1 MTKLENPES
10 SQAKPRSSAPTFKG
24 QPFDHWIHIAQ
35 TDRSSEIVCEAL
47 KASNQLADTSQ
58 QRERVME
65 LVRPLVRKH
74 GSSSTTG
81 KSDSA
86 RYAKTL
92 RNILLSSPAD
102 ERIDFIIEEI
112 SKGSS
117 QSVTFCK
124 SIINRS
130 KRSSDLLEAIAANF
144 QKSAS
149 HRALVSTLRDRLIP
163 EFRYRHSF
171 QMDLPEHAP
180 TMIQSVHSL
189 EKLDPNFAA
198 AVRRCFLDKDTT
210 IRFRFAIADLAIL
223 FNPYNL
229 EIRSKLGSDLL
240 TKAVDPEIQKRIYSL
255 LFSFHENYIVAP
267 LPTSV
272 QRQTVT
278 SLQRLLENQASDKT
292 QRLSFP
298 DLESISFQI
307 KSNDQTKNRRFRP
320 WLPRYSFDITE
331 REENDRGI
339 GWWRYAIFDRL
350 QFRKAAVTTS
360 RTVGPESPWDK
371 DNYSY
376 DFPLTEVNTIEGP
389 AAVIWHS
396 LMHAYDLQHATK
408 YPSNDIPR
416 RIIEPKFMRTFLEAV
431 IAVEEHE
438 DKALVEDLRTLSVF
452 KNARWM
458 LEHGEQSTNS
468 PKPSTSAEEQT
479 VPKDE

>member
-1 MTKLENPES
+1 MRNPKQLRGNISYAKKEMAGIIEVLSSNHPTVDVLRNKIAALEYILEKIEGNTTEAAATNEALQAQPIETKLLALEIAAIELVERYGPAHPRVKSTQRQIEHFRKALTKLENPES

-24 QPFDHWIHIAQ
+24 QPFDHWINIAQ

-65 LVRPLVRKH
+65 LVHPLVRKH

-92 RNILLSSPAD
+92 KNILLSSPAD

-149 HRALVSTLRDRLIP
+149 HRVLVSTLRDRLIP
-163 EFRYRHSF
+163 EFRYRRSF
-171 QMDLPEHAP
+171 QADLPEIASR
-180 TMIQSVHSL
+180 MIHSVHSL

-229 EIRSKLGSDLL
+229 EIRSKLESDLL
-240 TKAVDPEIQKRIYSL
+240 TKAVDPEIQKRIYTL
-255 LFSFHENYIVAP
+255 LFSFHENYVVAP

-278 SLQRLLENQASDKT
+278 SLQRLLENQTSDKT

-307 KSNDQTKNRRFRP
+307 KSNDQTKNRRFRR

-339 GWWRYAIFDRL
+339 GWWRYAIFERL
-350 QFRKAAVTTS
+350 Q
-360 RTVGPESPWDK
+360 
-371 DNYSY
+371 
-376 DFPLTEVNTIEGP
+376 L
-389 AAVIWHS
+389 
-396 LMHAYDLQHATK
+396 
-408 YPSNDIPR
+408 
-416 RIIEPKFMRTFLEAV
+416 
-431 IAVEEHE
+431 
-438 DKALVEDLRTLSVF
+438 
-452 KNARWM
+452 
-458 LEHGEQSTNS
+458 
-468 PKPSTSAEEQT
+468 
-479 VPKDE
+479 